1 MNKRNKNII
10 LFLTVAFFLVNINL
24 NLIAGTPSDCC
35 GCCEPNDM
43 CTAILVGKDASI
55 DGSTITL
62 QTADCGMC
70 DFRFL
75 YIPSKEYEPGS
86 ERKIYAI
93 PQLEDWPIE
102 EEKAGLSKEEITFYQ
117 NNYTGNAIPQV
128 ERTNAYI
135 RGIFGNI
142 NEKQLGI
149 NESTVGSRSELSN
162 PSADV
167 SITELT
173 LLAMEQCSTAREA
186 IQLMGSVAEE
196 FGYGQDWGGE
206 MLAVSDPEEVWIF
219 EVMPVGPLWTPESGE
234 PGAVWAAQRV
244 PDDEVSFC
252 PNESRIGEIDL
263 DDPEYFMASSNV
275 VSFAVE
281 KGYYDPNS
289 GEPFKFNMAYSPQ
302 TDSAI
307 SSGGSRARMWR
318 FFDLIAPSKGFSPD
332 TPNNE
337 FPFSV
342 KPDKKLSVQ
351 DLMIISRDKYEGTQ
365 FAPGEGVSGGP
376 FGNPRYFNQSIELDG
391 KKYSSPRLISLN
403 TAEYTTIVQLRNW
416 LPDEI
421 GGILW
426 LALGAQDTSCY
437 LPFYAG
443 VNDIPESLTIG
454 NNWEM
459 SRDSARKAMDY
470 VDFHTAVA
478 YDVLIEDVK
487 EAQSKWEGSALS
499 RTAAVDLQAY
509 DLYLEDPAKAREYLT
524 DYCMDNTN
532 KVVNAWW
539 ELGDELFVKYNHFRV
554 YTDEDGQRR
563 VGRITLP
570 KWYQRLI
577 VEEDELTPL
586 E

>member
-1 MNKRNKNII
+1 MNRKNKILVTII
-10 LFLTVAFFLVNINL
+10 TLVFFTLNFSLVFANPSNDCVECSL
-24 NLIAGTPSDCC
+24 AG
-35 GCCEPNDM
+35 DM
-43 CTAILVGKDASI
+43 CTAILVGKDATL
-55 DGSTITL
+55 DGSTLTL
-62 QTADCGMC
+62 QTADCGIC
-70 DFRFL
+70 DFRF
-75 YIPSKEYEPGS
+75 YYVPAEEHEPGS
-86 ERKIYAI
+86 ERSIHAI
-93 PQLEDWPIE
+93 PQLEDWPLE
-102 EEKAGLSKEEITFYQ
+102 EEKAGLSKEEIPFYQ
-117 NNYTGNAIPQV
+117 KTDTDNTIPQV

-149 NESTVGSRSELSN
+149 NESTIGSRSELSSPN
-162 PSADV
+162 ADV

-173 LLAMEQCSTAREA
+173 LLAMEQCDTAREA
-186 IQLMGSVAEE
+186 IQLMGSVAEQ

-219 EVMPVGPLWTPESGE
+219 EIMPVGPLWTPEIGE

-263 DDPEYFMASSNV
+263 DDPDHFMASSNV
-275 VSFAVE
+275 VSFAIE
-281 KGYYDPNS
+281 KGYYDPES
-289 GEPFKFNMAYSPQ
+289 GEPFRFNMAYSPQ

-307 SSGGSRARMWR
+307 SSGGRRARMWR
-318 FFDLIAPSKGFSPD
+318 LFDLVAPSKGFSPEL
-332 TPNNE
+332 PNSE

-342 KPDKKLSVQ
+342 KPDRKLSIQ
-351 DLMIISRDKYEGTQ
+351 DLMTISRDTYEGTQ

-376 FGNPRYFNQSIELDG
+376 FGNPRYYNTSIQLDG
-391 KKYSSPRLISLN
+391 KNYSSPRLISLN
-403 TAEYTTIVQLRNW
+403 TAEYTTIVQLRDW

-443 VNDIPESLTIG
+443 VNAIPESLTVG

-459 SRDSARKAMDY
+459 NRDSARKAMDY

-478 YDVLIEDVK
+478 YDILIEDVK
-487 EAQSKWEGSALS
+487 EARYKWEGDALTHTS
-499 RTAAVDLQAY
+499 SVDMKAY
-509 DLYLEDPAKAREYLT
+509 DLYLQNPEEAKKYLT
-524 DYCMDNTN
+524 DYCVDNAN
-532 KVVNAWW
+532 QVVDAWW
-539 ELGDELFVKYNHFRV
+539 ELGDDLFVKYNHFRI
-554 YTDEDGQRR
+554 YTIEDGQRKT
-563 VGRITLP
+563 GRITLP
-570 KWYQRLI
+570 EWYQRL
-577 VEEDELTPL
+577 VVQEDNLTPV